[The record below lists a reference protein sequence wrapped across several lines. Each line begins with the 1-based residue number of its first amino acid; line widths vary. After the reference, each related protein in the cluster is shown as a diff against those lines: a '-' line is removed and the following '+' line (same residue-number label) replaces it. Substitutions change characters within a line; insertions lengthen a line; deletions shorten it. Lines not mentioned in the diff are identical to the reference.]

1 MNNLP
6 NLTNP
11 QFDVDF
17 KPSEITIKNEDEL
30 KKLVAEVTKYYGSLV
45 FTDENVSEAK
55 KARTDLNKVVSV
67 LETQRKAVKRQYNAP
82 LTVFEDKLN
91 NYTSQVKDVSQT
103 ISDSI
108 NEYDEKQREIRLE
121 KLKLLIREMSGNY
134 GVTPDEIH
142 IEKIWLNKVSFTA
155 KGEPTKKTV
164 ENIAAK
170 MKLIGDEKKRIE
182 SNKKAIAKYAK
193 AVGLD
198 PESWTYLANEQDLSI
213 VTDRMDQ
220 AIVQREERKQRE
232 EQQKAAQE
240 AIEQANAAAKNNP
253 SIKAVDTET
262 GEIIETKPDPEPV
275 KEVPFK
281 YFKVFG
287 DQAILDQ
294 LEDYLILQGY
304 EYEIVG
310 SD

>member
-103 ISDSI
+103 ISYSI